1 MRRLIPVLTVI
12 AFAGCA
18 DMAPT
23 TESTNRQTSL
33 KDQSI
38 AGNVAL
44 VAEEAPPIV
53 YNTQLRAEN
62 EPNGASTTESLGH
75 AQVKILANGTIE
87 FTLILNNKSDETF
100 IQSHIHHAP
109 AGVNGPIFWDF
120 FLLAD
125 PDLTGPHPELRGI
138 ASPRAAAVLAD
149 LIAHPDQYYVN
160 VHSSNFPGGAVRG
173 QLP

>member
-1 MRRLIPVLTVI
+1 MRRFIPVFAVV

-23 TESTNRQTSL
+23 TESLSRQAEL
-33 KDQSI
+33 KDAAV
-38 AGNVAL
+38 AGGVAL
-44 VAEEAPPIV
+44 ATEEAPPIV
-53 YNTQLRAEN
+53 YNTQLLAEN
-62 EPNGASTTESLGH
+62 EPDGASTSESKGH
-75 AQVKILANGTIE
+75 AQVKILPNGTIE

-100 IQSHIHHAP
+100 IQAHIHNAP
-109 AGVNGPIFWDF
+109 AGVNGPIHWDF
-120 FLLAD
+120 FLIAD
-125 PDLTGPHPELRGI
+125 PDLVGPHPELRGI

-160 VHSSNFPGGAVRG
+160 VHSSNFQGGAVRG